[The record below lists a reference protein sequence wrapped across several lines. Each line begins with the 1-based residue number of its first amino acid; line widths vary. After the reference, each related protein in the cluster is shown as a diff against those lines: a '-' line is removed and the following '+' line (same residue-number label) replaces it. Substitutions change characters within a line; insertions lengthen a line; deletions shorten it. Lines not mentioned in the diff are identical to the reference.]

1 MNQPLPPADA
11 EKEQR
16 LNGILAEYLKRKDAG
31 KPVSKASLLKAYPD
45 LADGLRSYFEGEA
58 LMGDLAFAPTKLG
71 PKPTPTDVRETLKPG
86 AMESDTSSGFSPRSF
101 GRYQLLRPLG
111 EGAMESVYLAN
122 DTLLERKVALKVP
135 KTEGTSNAE
144 FMARFTR

>member
-45 LADGLRSYFEGEA
+45 LADGL
-58 LMGDLAFAPTKLG
+58 
-71 PKPTPTDVRETLKPG
+71 
-86 AMESDTSSGFSPRSF
+86 
-101 GRYQLLRPLG
+101 
-111 EGAMESVYLAN
+111 
-122 DTLLERKVALKVP
+122 
-135 KTEGTSNAE
+135 
-144 FMARFTR
+144 